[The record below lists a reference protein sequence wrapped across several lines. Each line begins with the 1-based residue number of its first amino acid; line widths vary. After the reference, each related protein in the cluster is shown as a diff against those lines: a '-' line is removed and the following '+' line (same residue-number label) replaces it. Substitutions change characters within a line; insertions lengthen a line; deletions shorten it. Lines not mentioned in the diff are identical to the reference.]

1 MKIGLFAMGI
11 GTRTRPL
18 TVRCIAKTAERV
30 DFSTLW
36 VGEHV
41 VLFDRHDS
49 KSAAYPRTVRG

>member
-1 MKIGLFAMGI
+1 
-11 GTRTRPL
+11 
-18 TVRCIAKTAERV
+18 V

-49 KSAAYPRTVRG
+49 KYPIPTPASSRPGRPRLARSVH